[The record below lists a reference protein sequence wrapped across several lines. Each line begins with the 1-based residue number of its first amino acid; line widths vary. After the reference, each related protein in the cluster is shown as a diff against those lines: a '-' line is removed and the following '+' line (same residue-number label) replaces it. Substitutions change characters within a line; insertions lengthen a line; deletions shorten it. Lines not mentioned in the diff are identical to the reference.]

1 MNFIPNAMS
10 PKRTNVRNT
19 AKVSVHDGA
28 ELGLSAFLAGFP
40 CNTTTNVN
48 WSARA
53 KE

>member
-28 ELGLSAFLAGFP
+28 ELGLSAFFGWLP
-40 CNTTTNVN
+40 L
-48 WSARA
+48 
-53 KE
+53 